1 MLMKKQISD
10 FQANGVVLLKGVL
23 NDFVNDARVAIEEN
37 MAQPSWRERTYHK
50 DDGSAP
56 FFQDYVVWNQFDGY
70 RKLVRIILVNFLFI
84 TSLRFLAL
92 RLSTLQSTIGH
103 LQSAPSMRAWHVKWP
118 QARVV
123 SAIALAQSQL

>member
-56 FFQDYVVWNQFDGY
+56 FFQDYVVWNP
-70 RKLVRIILVNFLFI
+70 
-84 TSLRFLAL
+84 RFLAAMIL
-92 RLSTLQSTIGH
+92 SGSAVHLNGLASLSLYSAMKRL
-103 LQSAPSMRAWHVKWP
+103 
-118 QARVV
+118 
-123 SAIALAQSQL
+123 IAA

>member
-56 FFQDYVVWNQFDGY
+56 FFQDYVVWNQFEPPPVCW
-70 RKLVRIILVNFLFI
+70 R
-84 TSLRFLAL
+84 
-92 RLSTLQSTIGH
+92 LQSKYGWSLWKKVTEQTGFRPRFAH
-103 LQSAPSMRAWHVKWP
+103 
-118 QARVV
+118 ARFG
-123 SAIALAQSQL
+123 